1 MRYFSLAP
9 FQCKNAFCYVAIK
22 VGVST
27 RSHVEPFRCA
37 GFKDRAT
44 DGAASELGKGKE
56 AASETER
63 LILSEWKTIAEE
75 ETITVS
81 EREPDGGRKETK
93 RAPTEGR
100 KGDVVLR
107 SL

>member
-1 MRYFSLAP
+1 MRWV
-9 FQCKNAFCYVAIK
+9 QRQ
-22 VGVST
+22 GH
-27 RSHVEPFRCA
+27 RRRCL
-37 GFKDRAT
+37 RAR
-44 DGAASELGKGKE
+44 KGKE